1 MAEALAED
9 IVEIE
14 AVERVSEM
22 EEAVEEAVTLGKLVL
37 LAEDVDM
44 VIEEVVVAGAELE
57 ELEIDED
64 AELEVVVVVVTGLI
78 ELNLPGRRF
87 R

>member
-22 EEAVEEAVTLGKLVL
+22 EEVVEEAVTLGKLVV

-44 VIEEVVVAGAELE
+44 VIEEVVLAGAELE

-64 AELEVVVVVVTGLI
+64 TELDEDT
-78 ELNLPGRRF
+78 
-87 R
+87 